1 MPFIQGSATR
11 AFNDTNDRMQVGSMS
26 NAQSNADVIFL
37 HSASSPGGSRHG
49 ASGKL
54 PVIAGLLALGVAACT
69 PTIQVQAPDKPIEI
83 NLNVKIEQEIRIKVD
98 RELDD
103 LFANNPD
110 LF

>member
-1 MPFIQGSATR
+1 MTDEIGRWGRIVTVTGAVALSA
-11 AFNDTNDRMQVGSMS
+11 
-26 NAQSNADVIFL
+26 
-37 HSASSPGGSRHG
+37 
-49 ASGKL
+49 
-54 PVIAGLLALGVAACT
+54 AACS
-69 PTIQVQAPDKPIEI
+69 PTVKVEAPDKPIEI

>member
-1 MPFIQGSATR
+1 MNKAR
-11 AFNDTNDRMQVGSMS
+11 NK
-26 NAQSNADVIFL
+26 ADAR
-37 HSASSPGGSRHG
+37 STANSRP
-49 ASGKL
+49 AMAYAVPL
-54 PVIAGLLALGVAACT
+54 CAVLLGLSVSACT
-69 PTIQVQAPDKPIEI
+69 PTVKVQAPDKPIEI

>member
-1 MPFIQGSATR
+1 
-11 AFNDTNDRMQVGSMS
+11 MS
-26 NAQSNADVIFL
+26 NAQSNADVIFR
-37 HSASSPGGSRHG
+37 HIASRPGAKRT
-49 ASGKL
+49 L